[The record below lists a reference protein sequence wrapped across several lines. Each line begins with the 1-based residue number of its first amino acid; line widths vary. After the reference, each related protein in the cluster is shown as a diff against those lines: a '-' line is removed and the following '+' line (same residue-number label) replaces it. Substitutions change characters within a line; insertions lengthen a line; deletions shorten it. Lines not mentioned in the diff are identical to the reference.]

1 MTIRA
6 RSVIFGIV
14 MGLVICAVTPMNNLY
29 MAATPLGGGHFP
41 LAPFFILIV
50 ASLAAALASRLFF
63 RTRPLFT
70 GIELLVSW
78 GFMTV
83 VSGVAY
89 TGLARTFFI
98 NITAPAH
105 FATVGNRWNEV
116 VAPLVPSAWSPA
128 DPAAVEALYN
138 GLEGGYRLGWL
149 EVLRRIPWAAWAAP
163 LAAWGVFILLC
174 YLVMVCLVNLFSRQ
188 WVANERMN
196 FPLLRV
202 PTFMTEAYDEGRP
215 FGFFTDRFLLMGLF
229 VPIFLHVINGIG
241 FYDPAVPQIP
251 TLFLLGPYFPQT
263 GFFSGFSKLRIY
275 FYPAFIGF
283 AYLTARQI
291 SLSFWMFYLL
301 GGLVFGLFEV
311 IGYQI
316 PSSALGVTF
325 GPTLTRPEETQ
336 MIGAYGVFFLFIV
349 WLARQHLF
357 AAARDALTFRR
368 VRAQESEWVS
378 AALSFWG
385 FLAGM
390 GLLAAWC
397 VHFGMPLVPAIL
409 LLAIFFVIMLVATRI
424 ICQGGLA
431 YFTLTAAPTDGLLA
445 FFGSG
450 FFTNIGLMMAAVMQ
464 KVLFVD
470 LRESLMPSLMHFSK
484 VGEGVRQKRLL
495 VVGLGVALVLAVA
508 VSFASMLALCHK
520 YGLRDLQV
528 DWETQTTVGVYENVQ
543 RLLEAPAG
551 ANEWIIGF
559 ALAGAAIMFVLVVC
573 YQRFY
578 WWPIHPIGYLTM
590 YSSAMRILWFSF
602 LIGWMCNQLT
612 LRYGGVA
619 LFRRVRM
626 LFVGLI
632 IGDLLMGGIY
642 AIIGIYAGQSYL
654 VLPN

>member
-1 MTIRA
+1 MIRT
-6 RSVIFGIV
+6 RCVIVGIV
-14 MGLVICAVTPMNNLY
+14 LGLVICAVTPFNNMYL
-29 MAATPLGGGHFP
+29 AATPLGGGHFP
-41 LAPFFILIV
+41 LAPFFILILV
-50 ASLAAALASRLFF
+50 TLAAALASRLFF
-63 RTRPLFT
+63 RKKPVLT
-70 GIELLVSW
+70 GLELLVSW
-78 GFMTV
+78 GFMVV
-83 VSGVAY
+83 VSGIAF

-98 NITAPAH
+98 NVTASTH
-105 FATVGNRWNEV
+105 FATVGNRWKDILT
-116 VAPLVPSAWSPA
+116 PLVPKAWMPS
-128 DPAAVEALYN
+128 DPAAVETLYN
-138 GLEGGYRLGWL
+138 GLEGGYRQGWL
-149 EVLRRIPWAAWAAP
+149 EVLANIPWAAWTRP
-163 LAAWGVFILLC
+163 LAAWGVFVLLC

-188 WVANERMN
+188 WISNERMN

-202 PTFMTEAYDEGRP
+202 PAHMTEAYDQGQA
-215 FGFFTDRFLLMGLF
+215 FGFFTDRYLLLGLC
-229 VPIFLHVINGIG
+229 VPVLLHVINGIG

-251 TLFLLGPYFPQT
+251 TLFLIGPYFPST
-263 GFFSGFSKLRIY
+263 GFFSGFNKLRIY

-291 SLSFWMFYLL
+291 SLSFWVFYLI
-301 GGLVFGLFEV
+301 GGLLFGLFEV

-325 GPTLTRPEETQ
+325 GPTLTRPDETQ

-357 AAARDALTFRR
+357 MAVRDAVTFRR
-368 VRAQESEWVS
+368 AGAAESEWMS
-378 AALSFWG
+378 AGLSFWG

-390 GLLAAWC
+390 VLLVCWC
-397 VHFGMPLVPAIL
+397 AYFGMSVAPAL
-409 LLAIFFVIMLVATRI
+409 LLLGIFFVIMLVATRI

-450 FFTNIGLMMAAVMQ
+450 FFSNIGLMMAAIMQ

-470 LRESLMPSLMHFSK
+470 LRESLMPSLMHLSK
-484 VGEGVRQKRLL
+484 IGENVRQKRLL
-495 VVGLGVALVLAVA
+495 LGGLGGALVLAVA
-508 VSFASMLALCHK
+508 VSFAAMLVLCHK

-543 RLLEAPAG
+543 RLLEAPSG
-551 ANEWIIGF
+551 SNEWIIGF
-559 ALAGAAIMFVLVVC
+559 AVAGAVVMLVLVIC

-578 WWPIHPIGYLTM
+578 WWPIHPVGYLTM

-602 LIGWMCNQLT
+602 FVGWMCNQLT

-632 IGDLLMGGIY
+632 IGDFLMGGIY
-642 AIIGIYAGQSYL
+642 AVIGIYAGQSYL